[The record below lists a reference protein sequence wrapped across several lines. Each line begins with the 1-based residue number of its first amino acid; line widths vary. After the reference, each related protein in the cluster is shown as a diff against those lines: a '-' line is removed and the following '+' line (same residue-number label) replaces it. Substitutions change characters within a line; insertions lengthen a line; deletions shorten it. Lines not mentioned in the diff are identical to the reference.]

1 MSDHMNFLSIFIH
14 VDVLIYAVACISP
27 NARRNR
33 RKKAAATQ
41 RRVSPPDFPAAF
53 LSPVHAIVSPFIRS
67 SLIFILSRALCE
79 VACKRIVRPFH
90 L

>member
-33 RKKAAATQ
+33 RKKAAATEPQ
-41 RRVSPPDFPAAF
+41 KTAPNFPLRLF
-53 LSPVHAIVSPFIRS
+53 ESG
-67 SLIFILSRALCE
+67 SRH
-79 VACKRIVRPFH
+79 R
-90 L
+90 